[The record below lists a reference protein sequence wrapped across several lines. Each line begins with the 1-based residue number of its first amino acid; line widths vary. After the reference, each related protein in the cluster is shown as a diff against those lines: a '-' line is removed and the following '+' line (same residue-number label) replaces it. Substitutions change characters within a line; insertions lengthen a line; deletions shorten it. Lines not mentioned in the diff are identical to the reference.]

1 MEKNILTYVMSD
13 LHGCY
18 DKYIKMLET
27 IKFSDNDILYI
38 LGDIVDRGNDGI
50 KILCDLKNRKNIII
64 TRGNH
69 DYQAYKIL
77 KLNYESSSETRY
89 SKNYLEIFKL
99 WLTDGGK
106 PTFEQFNN
114 LTDNQKKEILKF
126 MSTFSYFEETRINGT
141 QYFFA
146 HTVPEKD
153 IFLNMDECKLT
164 DFIIGEP
171 EYEKI
176 YKNDL
181 IIVTGHTPTG
191 FIDEQY
197 TGKIWKGNN
206 HIATDC
212 GAVFGNN
219 LGCLRLND
227 GAEFYC

>member
-1 MEKNILTYVMSD
+1 MTDNILTYVMSD

-18 DKYIKMLET
+18 DKYIKMLEI
-27 IKFSDNDILYI
+27 IKFSDNDMLYI

-50 KILCDLKNRKNIII
+50 KILSDLKNRKNVII

-77 KLNYESSSETRY
+77 KFYYESTETKF
-89 SKNYLEIFKL
+89 SKNYLEIVKL
-99 WLTDGGK
+99 WLSDGGK
-106 PTFEQFNN
+106 PTFEQFCN

-126 MSTFSYFEETRINGT
+126 MSTFSYFEETTVNGI
-141 QYFFA
+141 QYFLA

-153 IFLNMDECKLT
+153 IFLNLDACKLT

-171 EYEKI
+171 EYEKT

-181 IIVTGHTPTG
+181 VIVTGHTPTG
-191 FIDEQY
+191 LIDEKY
-197 TGKIWKGNN
+197 SGKIWKGNN
-206 HIATDC
+206 HIAIDC